1 MKDQA
6 TRSCK
11 VLVVEDEGLIALDI
25 AGRLEALGHEV
36 VATVGTAREAVEQ
49 AAGADLVLM
58 DIHLDG
64 TVDGI
69 DAASL
74 IRERYRLPVIFLTAH
89 ADRATLDRAKL
100 AGPFGYIVKPLTAAS
115 LNASLEVALYKHR
128 MERMIEEREALL
140 RTTLS
145 SVADAVVVTGVDGR
159 VLMLNRAAEAL
170 TGWMEPEA
178 EGQPVSKVVRLID
191 GQSGED
197 SGDDP
202 VPLALLRD
210 APVPL
215 ERGTQVSGR
224 SGRQLTVEGAVAPVK
239 GSGAALG
246 AVVTFRDVTARRWEE
261 RQLRQSQK
269 MEAVGRLAAAVSSDY
284 SNLLASIRN
293 RASQLM
299 LQFGEYSPARQAI
312 EEIHQS
318 ASAAEQITRRLANL
332 GARQVNQ
339 PEVVSL
345 NGMLRRMAKLIESVA
360 GPGIQLVIRPDP
372 GASRIKAD
380 ATHIEQAI
388 MNLVLHA
395 CAQMGAGGQLLI
407 ETGTAEAPA
416 AGGMSSYVLL
426 AITHSG
432 SEPNLDTL
440 FEPVSTRDDGLSLSM
455 VHGIVTEHGGY
466 VSAQATSSGAC
477 RFDLLLPQWS
487 QPDLPPRP
495 ETAEKAPCVLL
506 VDYRDRVRLQLH
518 NFFETNGYDLLEAAD
533 AGEALALAE
542 VHEGALDVLVA
553 DDAEAGAIA
562 ADLRRTHPELEVLR
576 IVGRPESSA
585 NEIQRPFTQAALLDR
600 IGALLAAR
608 PKLESASAG

>member
-1 MKDQA
+1 MK
-6 TRSCK
+6 CK

-36 VATVGTAREAVEQ
+36 VATVGTAGEAVEQ

-74 IRERYRLPVIFLTAH
+74 IRERYHLPVIFLTAH

-115 LNASLEVALYKHR
+115 LNASLEIALYKHR
-128 MERMIEEREALL
+128 LERLLAEREALL

-145 SVADAVVVTGVDGR
+145 SVADAVVVTGVDGH
-159 VLMLNRAAEAL
+159 VLMLNRAAEVL

-178 EGQPVSKVVRLID
+178 EGQPVSRVVRLID
-191 GQSGED
+191 SESGEET
-197 SGDDP
+197 GDDP

-215 ERGTQVSGR
+215 DRGTLVSSR
-224 SGRQLTVEGAVAPVK
+224 SGRQLTIEGAVAPIK
-239 GSGAALG
+239 GSSAALG

-284 SNLLASIRN
+284 SNLLATIRN

-318 ASAAEQITRRLANL
+318 AAAAEQITRRLANF
-332 GARQVNQ
+332 GARQVSQ
-339 PEVVSL
+339 TEVLSL
-345 NGMLRRMAKLIESVA
+345 NGIVRRMAKLIESVA
-360 GPGIQLVIRPDP
+360 GPGIQLIIRPDP
-372 GASRIKAD
+372 GANRIKAD
-380 ATHIEQAI
+380 AAQIEQAI

-395 CAQMGAGGQLLI
+395 CALMGARGQLLI
-407 ETGTAEAPA
+407 ETCNAEAPA
-416 AGGMSSYVLL
+416 AGRMSSYVLL
-426 AITHSG
+426 GITHSG

-440 FEPVSTRDDGLSLSM
+440 FEPVSTRDDGLALSI

-466 VSAQATSSGAC
+466 VSAQATSGGGC
-477 RFDLLLPQWS
+477 RFEMLLPQWS
-487 QPDLPPRP
+487 QPALLPRP
-495 ETAEKAPCVLL
+495 ETAEKAPCILL

-518 NFFETNGYDLLEAAD
+518 NFFEINGYDLLEAAD

-542 VHEGALDVLVA
+542 VHEGSLDVLVA
-553 DDAEAGAIA
+553 DEAEADRIA
-562 ADLRRTHPELEVLR
+562 VDVLRTHPAVDVLR
-576 IVGRPESSA
+576 IVNRPESSA
-585 NEIQRPFTQAALLDR
+585 NEIQQPFSQAALLDR

-608 PKLESASAG
+608 PKLESAVGRTF

>member
-1 MKDQA
+1 MDTTK
-6 TRSCK
+6 SCK

-36 VATVGTAREAVEQ
+36 VATVGTAQEALEK

-58 DIHLDG
+58 DIRLDG

-69 DAASL
+69 EAASL
-74 IRERYRLPVIFLTAH
+74 IRERYHLPVIFLTAH

-100 AGPFGYIVKPLTAAS
+100 AGPCGYIVKPLTAAS
-115 LNASLEVALYKHR
+115 LNASLEIALYKHR
-128 MERMIEEREALL
+128 IEGLLEEREALL

-159 VLMLNRAAEAL
+159 VLMLNRAAEVL

-191 GQSGED
+191 GESGEE

-215 ERGTQVSGR
+215 DCGTQVSGR

-239 GSGAALG
+239 GSGATLG

-284 SNLLASIRN
+284 SNLLATIRN
-293 RASQLM
+293 RASQLL

-318 ASAAEQITRRLANL
+318 ASAAEQITRRLANF
-332 GARQVNQ
+332 GTRQANH
-339 PEVVSL
+339 PEVLSL
-345 NGMLRRMAKLIESVA
+345 NGILRRMAKLIESVA
-360 GPGIQLVIRPDP
+360 GPGIQLVIQPDHS
-372 GASRIKAD
+372 ASRIKAD
-380 ATHIEQAI
+380 AAQIEQAI

-395 CAQMGAGGQLLI
+395 CALMGARGQLLI
-407 ETGTAEAPA
+407 ETCNAEAPA
-416 AGGMSSYVLL
+416 AGGMSNYVLL

-440 FEPVSTRDDGLSLSM
+440 FEPVSARDDGLALSI
-455 VHGIVTEHGGY
+455 VHGVVTEQGGY
-466 VSAQATSSGAC
+466 ISAQATSSGGC
-477 RFDLLLPQWS
+477 RFEMLLPQWS
-487 QPDLPPRP
+487 QPALLPLP
-495 ETAEKAPCVLL
+495 ETAEKAPCILL

-518 NFFETNGYDLLEAAD
+518 NFFETNGYNLLEAAD
-533 AGEALALAE
+533 ASEALALAE
-542 VHEGALDVLVA
+542 VHEGALDLLVA
-553 DDAEAGAIA
+553 DEAEASSIA
-562 ADLRRTHPELEVLR
+562 VDLRRTHPGVEVLR
-576 IVGRPESSA
+576 IVDRPERSV

-608 PKLESASAG
+608 PKLESAVGRTF